1 MTNPQLDER
10 LRMTAGTPTL
20 IGIHWDASSS
30 FRRGAAAAPAAIRAA
45 LRSDAG
51 NMWTEDLQDLSAEA
65 ALTDAGDLE
74 LPEEPAAARA
84 AMTAGVR
91 SMLDAGARPIVLGG
105 DHSITYPVVK
115 AFHSVHPKLAL
126 LHFDAHADLY
136 DEFQGDR
143 FSHAC
148 PFARIL
154 EEGLVDSLVQVGIR
168 AGTGHHREQARRF
181 GVQTITMA
189 EFHRVV
195 RPEVASPVYLSIDL
209 DALDPS
215 AVPGVSHPEPGG
227 MTTRELLE
235 AIQALDVPIVGADVV
250 ELNPSLDLRDLTAGV
265 AAKLVKEVAAAM
277 WRRV

>member
-1 MTNPQLDER
+1 
-10 LRMTAGTPTL
+10 MTAGTPTL
-20 IGIHWDASSS
+20 VGIPWDASSS

-51 NMWTEDLQDLSAEA
+51 NMWTEDLRDLSVQS
-65 ALTDAGDLE
+65 ALADAGDIV
-74 LPEEPAAARA
+74 LPDEPAVARE
-84 AMTAGVR
+84 AMTAQVQAL
-91 SMLDAGARPIVLGG
+91 LDAGARPILLGG
-105 DHSITYPVVK
+105 DHSITYPIVK
-115 AFHSVHPKLAL
+115 AFRSAHPKLTL

-168 AGTGHHREQARRF
+168 AGTGHHQEQARRF
-181 GVQTITMA
+181 GVQTLTMA
-189 EFHRVV
+189 EFHRGD

-209 DALDPS
+209 DVLDPS

-227 MTTRELLE
+227 MTTRDLLE
-235 AIQALDVPIVGADVV
+235 FIQALDAPIVGADIV